1 MGTMTITV
9 HDLMEIVLYVCAAL
23 ITISSAVG
31 VIAKTIEKAKAPN
44 EAQNEKIK
52 EHEEWLMR
60 HDRQFEEVMKMLEK
74 DNQRI
79 KSQEQSGRITNQ
91 SLLALL
97 SHALNGNDVES
108 LEKAKNDLEMF
119 LINER

>member
-1 MGTMTITV
+1 
-9 HDLMEIVLYVCAAL
+9 
-23 ITISSAVG
+23 
-31 VIAKTIEKAKAPN
+31 
-44 EAQNEKIK
+44 
-52 EHEEWLMR
+52 
-60 HDRQFEEVMKMLEK
+60 MKMLEK